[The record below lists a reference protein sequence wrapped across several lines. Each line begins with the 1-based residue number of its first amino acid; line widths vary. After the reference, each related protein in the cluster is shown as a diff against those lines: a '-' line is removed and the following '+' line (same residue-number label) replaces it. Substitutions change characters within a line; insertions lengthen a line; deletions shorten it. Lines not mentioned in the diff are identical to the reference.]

1 MSGRRSDGG
10 APIQEQFYSIT
21 GDYQKGFPGGYGILK
36 KKKGAGTIRLVTR
49 IPAVDEQKQQ
59 DLIASNWVKLEEP
72 GNMMTAILSS
82 IPFMVLNFTITLLI
96 AGMFVPVSLEYFGIA
111 GTSFSFQID
120 LLPLLFG
127 VVGILV
133 AHELVH
139 LLCIPDF
146 IRSDTTCMGITYG
159 GGFVYTEEKL
169 TRTRYL
175 LISFAPFIA
184 ISLILPFILGMLHL
198 LSPLIIG
205 LLLLNSLGSS
215 VDILIAVLVLMQVPS
230 RAYLVANGRDTY
242 WKIDG

>member
-1 MSGRRSDGG
+1 VG
-10 APIQEQFYSIT
+10 ET
-21 GDYQKGFPGGYGILK
+21 
-36 KKKGAGTIRLVTR
+36 
-49 IPAVDEQKQQ
+49 QKQR
-59 DLIASNWVKLEEP
+59 DLIAGQWVKLEEP
-72 GNMMTAILSS
+72 KNMLTVILASV
-82 IPFMVLNFTITLLI
+82 PFMVLNATITLLI
-96 AGMFVPVSLEYFGIA
+96 AGMFVPVSPEYFGIG

-139 LLCIPDF
+139 ILCIPDF
-146 IRSDTTCMGITYG
+146 IRSDTTCMGITFG

-175 LISFAPFIA
+175 IISFAPFIA
-184 ISLILPFILGMLHL
+184 ISLILPCILGMLHL
-198 LSPLIIG
+198 LSPLILG
-205 LLLLNSLGSS
+205 LLVLNSLGSS

-230 RAYLVANGRDTY
+230 TAYLVANGRDTY

>member
-1 MSGRRSDGG
+1 V
-10 APIQEQFYSIT
+10 
-21 GDYQKGFPGGYGILK
+21 GD
-36 KKKGAGTIRLVTR
+36 T
-49 IPAVDEQKQQ
+49 QKQR
-59 DLIASNWVKLEEP
+59 DLIAGQWVKLEEP
-72 GNMMTAILSS
+72 KNMLTVILASV
-82 IPFMVLNFTITLLI
+82 PFMVLNATITLLI
-96 AGMFVPVSLEYFGIA
+96 AGMFVPVSPEYFGIG

-139 LLCIPDF
+139 ILCIPDF
-146 IRSDTTCMGITYG
+146 IRSDTTCMGITFG

-175 LISFAPFIA
+175 IISFAPFIA
-184 ISLILPFILGMLHL
+184 ISLILPCILGMLHL
-198 LSPLIIG
+198 LSPLILG
-205 LLLLNSLGSS
+205 LLVLNSLGSS

-230 RAYLVANGRDTY
+230 TAYLVANGRDTY

>member
-1 MSGRRSDGG
+1 ML
-10 APIQEQFYSIT
+10 T
-21 GDYQKGFPGGYGILK
+21 VIL
-36 KKKGAGTIRLVTR
+36 
-49 IPAVDEQKQQ
+49 
-59 DLIASNWVKLEEP
+59 ASV
-72 GNMMTAILSS
+72 
-82 IPFMVLNFTITLLI
+82 PFMVLNATITLLI
-96 AGMFVPVSLEYFGIA
+96 AGMFVPVSPEYFGIG

-139 LLCIPDF
+139 ILCIPDF
-146 IRSDTTCMGITYG
+146 IRSDTTCMGITFG

-175 LISFAPFIA
+175 LISFAPFIV
-184 ISLILPFILGMLHL
+184 ISLILPCILGMLHL
-198 LSPLIIG
+198 LSPLILG
-205 LLLLNSLGSS
+205 LLVLNSLGSS

-230 RAYLVANGRDTY
+230 TAYLVANGRDTY